1 MQINPNPPQGKIIA
15 INGPILRVKGLKVA
29 KVRDMV
35 SIGDLHLFGEIIR
48 LKDDIVTIQSY
59 EETEGVRLGEAVT
72 SFNRPLSME
81 LGPGL
86 LNQIFDGIQRPLKT
100 LSDLEGA
107 FIARGMN
114 IPALDHQRRWSFTP
128 IVKVGDT
135 IVGGDPI
142 GFTQETSLVKHF
154 VLSPPNIQGRI
165 KTIKEPGDYSVEEEI
180 ATVTN
185 NGTLISLKLYHYW
198 SIRQP
203 RPYAK
208 RMLPTEPLITGM
220 RVLDLLFPVAKGG
233 TIAIPGGFGT
243 GKTVVQQ
250 NIAKWC
256 DADIIVY
263 IGCGER
269 GNEMAEVLEDFPKL
283 LDPRSG
289 KPLMERTVLIGN
301 TSNMP
306 VAAREASI
314 FSGLT
319 MGEYFRDMGYNVAVL
334 ADSTSRWAE
343 ALREISGR
351 LEEMPAEGG
360 YPAYLASRLSSYYE
374 RAGAIQTIGS
384 KSRHASLTLIGAI
397 SPPSG
402 DFSEP
407 VTKTTKRFV
416 RAFWALDAKLAYSR
430 HYPAISWID
439 SYSNYD
445 SYVFNWWNQ
454 NVGEGWSTFRQRIN
468 EILALNDD
476 LQNIVQL
483 IGSENLPVEQQLAIF
498 VTEIIKRS
506 FLIQN
511 AYDEVDRYC
520 SPQKLL
526 KMAGIILHFYDI
538 GLDAIKNGVP
548 MFKIKEISGISKIHR
563 IRIDV
568 KNNEIEKIDALSA
581 ELKKEVQELII
592 KFSGRLELEEQ

>member
-1 MQINPNPPQGKIIA
+1 MQSHTETPQGRIVA
-15 INGPILRVKGLKVA
+15 INGPILRVKGLQSA

-35 SIGDLHLFGEIIR
+35 SIGNLKLFGEIIR
-48 LKDDIVTIQSY
+48 LKEDFVTVQSY
-59 EETEGVRLGEAVT
+59 EETPGIRLGEGVT
-72 SFNRPLSME
+72 SYNRPLSME

-100 LSDLEGA
+100 ISDLEGA
-107 FIARGMN
+107 FIARGVN
-114 IPALDHQRRWSFTP
+114 VPALDRQKKWEFKP
-128 IVKVGDT
+128 LVKESDT
-135 IVGGDPI
+135 IRGGDPI
-142 GFTQETSLVKHF
+142 GYTQETSLIKHWI
-154 VLSPPNIQGRI
+154 LTPPNVQGRVQSI
-165 KTIKEPGDYSVEEEI
+165 KASGEYPVEEEI
-180 ATVTN
+180 AIIKN
-185 NGTLISLKLYHYW
+185 NGNSIPLKMYHYW
-198 SIRQP
+198 SIRQS
-203 RPYAK
+203 RPYAN
-208 RMLPTEPLITGM
+208 RTLPSEPLLTGM
-220 RVLDLLFPVAKGG
+220 RVLDLLFPIAKGG
-233 TIAIPGGFGT
+233 TVAIPGGFGT

-283 LDPRSG
+283 QDPKSG
-289 KPLMERTVLIGN
+289 KPLMERTILIGN

-314 FSGLT
+314 FTGLT
-319 MGEYFRDMGYNVAVL
+319 MGEYYRDMGYNVAVL

-360 YPAYLASRLSSYYE
+360 YPAYLASRLSAYYE

-384 KSRHASLTLIGAI
+384 KTRDASLTLIGAI

-445 SYVFNWWNQ
+445 TYIVDWWNQ
-454 NVGEGWSTFRQRIN
+454 NVEEGWSNSRQRIN
-468 EILALNDD
+468 QILALNDN

-498 VTEIIKRS
+498 VADIIKRS

-511 AYDEVDRYC
+511 AYDEVDRFC
-520 SPQKLL
+520 SPRKLL
-526 KMAGIILHFYDI
+526 KMTSIILRFYDMGI
-538 GLDAIKNGVP
+538 EAIKAGVP
-548 MFKIKEISGISKIHR
+548 LFKIKEIKEIPQINR

-568 KNNEIEKIDALSA
+568 KNSEMEKIDTLLSD
-581 ELKKEVQELII
+581 LKKDYQDLIVKFGANGGLEV
-592 KFSGRLELEEQ
+592 